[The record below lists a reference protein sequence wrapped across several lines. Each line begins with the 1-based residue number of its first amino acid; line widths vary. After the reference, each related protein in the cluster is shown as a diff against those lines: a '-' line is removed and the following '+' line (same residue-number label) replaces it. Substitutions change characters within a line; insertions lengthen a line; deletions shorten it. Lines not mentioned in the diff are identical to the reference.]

1 MIDLPL
7 NESTLDNYLAIASYV
22 DSKMPR
28 PNNNRVPSMF
38 KILDIVPDAMDHNKF
53 IKGRMKVI
61 PSSKQLAIYEF
72 IAGIMLKTT
81 DYNRDLLYLRN
92 FPYRKSF
99 RDMKRFFV
107 DQSHET
113 IRKNYNLALYDVC
126 RLINKLDIQKI
137 IWQIYKN
144 NQLVV

>member
-1 MIDLPL
+1 MINLPID
-7 NESTLDNYLAIASYV
+7 EPTLDNYLAIASYV

-28 PNNNRVPSMF
+28 PNNKRVPSMY
-38 KILDIVPDAMDHNKF
+38 KILDIIPEAMDHNRF
-53 IKGRMKVI
+53 MKGRMRVI
-61 PSSKQLAIYEF
+61 PSSKQLEIYEF

-99 RDMKRFFV
+99 RDLKRFFS

-126 RLINKLDIQKI
+126 RLINKLNIKKI
-137 IWQIYKN
+137 
-144 NQLVV
+144 

>member
-1 MIDLPL
+1 MGCRLMIDLPL

-72 IAGIMLKTT
+72 ITGIMLKTT

-99 RDMKRFFV
+99 RDMKRFFAE
-107 DQSHET
+107 QSHET

-137 IWQIYKN
+137 I
-144 NQLVV
+144 

>member
-1 MIDLPL
+1 MGCRLMIDLPL

-61 PSSKQLAIYEF
+61 PS
-72 IAGIMLKTT
+72 
-81 DYNRDLLYLRN
+81 
-92 FPYRKSF
+92 
-99 RDMKRFFV
+99 
-107 DQSHET
+107 
-113 IRKNYNLALYDVC
+113 
-126 RLINKLDIQKI
+126 
-137 IWQIYKN
+137 
-144 NQLVV
+144 

>member
-1 MIDLPL
+1 MINLPID
-7 NESTLDNYLAIASYV
+7 EPTLDNYLAIASYV

-28 PNNNRVPSMF
+28 PNNNRVPSMY
-38 KILDIVPDAMDHNKF
+38 KILDIIPEAMDHNRF
-53 IKGRMKVI
+53 IKGHMRII
-61 PSSKQLAIYEF
+61 PSANQLEIYEF

-99 RDMKRFFV
+99 RDLKRFFS

-126 RLINKLDIQKI
+126 RLINKLNIKKI
-137 IWQIYKN
+137 
-144 NQLVV
+144 

>member
-1 MIDLPL
+1 MGCRMMIDLPL

-99 RDMKRFFV
+99 RDMKRFFT

-137 IWQIYKN
+137 I
-144 NQLVV
+144 

>member
-1 MIDLPL
+1 MINLPID
-7 NESTLDNYLAIASYV
+7 EPTLDNYLAIASYV

-28 PNNNRVPSMF
+28 PNNNRVPSMY
-38 KILDIVPDAMDHNKF
+38 KILDIIPDSMDHNRF
-53 IKGRMKVI
+53 IKGRMRVI
-61 PSSKQLAIYEF
+61 PSSKQLEIYEF

-99 RDMKRFFV
+99 RDLKRFFSN
-107 DQSHET
+107 QSHET

-126 RLINKLDIQKI
+126 RLINKLNIKKI
-137 IWQIYKN
+137 
-144 NQLVV
+144 

>member
-1 MIDLPL
+1 MGCRLMIDLPL

-99 RDMKRFFV
+99 RDMKRFFT

-126 RLINKLDIQKI
+126 RLINKLNVQKI
-137 IWQIYKN
+137 I
-144 NQLVV
+144 

>member
-99 RDMKRFFV
+99 RDMKRFFT

-126 RLINKLDIQKI
+126 RLINKLNIQKI
-137 IWQIYKN
+137 I
-144 NQLVV
+144 

>member
-99 RDMKRFFV
+99 RDMKRFFT

-126 RLINKLDIQKI
+126 RLINKLNVQKI
-137 IWQIYKN
+137 I
-144 NQLVV
+144 

>member
-99 RDMKRFFV
+99 RDMKRFFT

-137 IWQIYKN
+137 I
-144 NQLVV
+144 

>member
-1 MIDLPL
+1 MGCRLMIDLPL

-99 RDMKRFFV
+99 RDLKRFFS

-126 RLINKLDIQKI
+126 RLINKLNIKKI
-137 IWQIYKN
+137 
-144 NQLVV
+144 

>member
-1 MIDLPL
+1 
-7 NESTLDNYLAIASYV
+7 
-22 DSKMPR
+22 
-28 PNNNRVPSMF
+28 
-38 KILDIVPDAMDHNKF
+38 
-53 IKGRMKVI
+53 
-61 PSSKQLAIYEF
+61 
-72 IAGIMLKTT
+72 MLKTT

-99 RDMKRFFV
+99 RDMKRFFA

-137 IWQIYKN
+137 I
-144 NQLVV
+144 

>member
-1 MIDLPL
+1 MINLPID
-7 NESTLDNYLAIASYV
+7 EPTLDNYLAIASYV

-28 PNNNRVPSMF
+28 PNNKRVPSMY
-38 KILDIVPDAMDHNKF
+38 KILDIIPEAMDHNRF
-53 IKGRMKVI
+53 IKGHMRII
-61 PSSKQLAIYEF
+61 PSAKQLEIYEF

-99 RDMKRFFV
+99 RCLKRFFSN
-107 DQSHET
+107 QSHET

-126 RLINKLDIQKI
+126 RLINKLDIKKI
-137 IWQIYKN
+137 
-144 NQLVV
+144 

>member
-1 MIDLPL
+1 MINLPID
-7 NESTLDNYLAIASYV
+7 EPTLDNYLAIASYV

-28 PNNNRVPSMF
+28 PNNNRVPSMY
-38 KILDIVPDAMDHNKF
+38 KILDIIPDSMDHNRF
-53 IKGRMKVI
+53 MKGRMRVI
-61 PSSKQLAIYEF
+61 PSSKQLEIYEF

-99 RDMKRFFV
+99 RDLKRFFSN
-107 DQSHET
+107 QSHET

-126 RLINKLDIQKI
+126 RLINKLNIKKI
-137 IWQIYKN
+137 
-144 NQLVV
+144 

>member
-1 MIDLPL
+1 MINLPID
-7 NESTLDNYLAIASYV
+7 EPTLDNYLAIASYV

-28 PNNNRVPSMF
+28 PNNNRVPSMY
-38 KILDIVPDAMDHNKF
+38 KILDIIPDSMDHNRF
-53 IKGRMKVI
+53 MKGRMRVI
-61 PSSKQLAIYEF
+61 PSAKQLEIYEF

-99 RDMKRFFV
+99 RDLKRFFS

-126 RLINKLDIQKI
+126 RLINKLNIKKI
-137 IWQIYKN
+137 
-144 NQLVV
+144 

>member
-1 MIDLPL
+1 MGCRLMIDLPL

-99 RDMKRFFV
+99 RDMKRFFT

-137 IWQIYKN
+137 I
-144 NQLVV
+144 

>member
-1 MIDLPL
+1 MGCRLMIDLPL

-53 IKGRMKVI
+53 IKGSMKVI

-99 RDMKRFFV
+99 RDMKRFFT

-126 RLINKLDIQKI
+126 RLINKLDIKKI
-137 IWQIYKN
+137 I
-144 NQLVV
+144 

>member
-1 MIDLPL
+1 MGCRLMIDLPL

-99 RDMKRFFV
+99 RDMKRFFA

-137 IWQIYKN
+137 I
-144 NQLVV
+144 

>member
-1 MIDLPL
+1 MINLPID
-7 NESTLDNYLAIASYV
+7 EPTLDNYLAIASYV

-28 PNNNRVPSMF
+28 PNNNRVPSMY
-38 KILDIVPDAMDHNKF
+38 KILDIIPDSMDHNRF
-53 IKGRMKVI
+53 IKGRMRVI
-61 PSSKQLAIYEF
+61 PSSKQLEIYEF

-99 RDMKRFFV
+99 RDLKRFFS

-126 RLINKLDIQKI
+126 RLINKLNIKKI
-137 IWQIYKN
+137 
-144 NQLVV
+144 